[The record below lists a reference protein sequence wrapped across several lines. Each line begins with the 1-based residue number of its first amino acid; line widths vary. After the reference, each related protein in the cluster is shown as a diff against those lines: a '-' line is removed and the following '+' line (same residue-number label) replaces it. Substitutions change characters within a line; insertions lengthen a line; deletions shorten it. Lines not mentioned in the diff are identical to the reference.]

1 MMLSRTGAP
10 ASRRRT
16 ISSRRDGGFAY
27 PVVLQFDWDDE
38 CGLKAGE
45 NSAAPSDDVVVIA

>member
-1 MMLSRTGAP
+1 LSRTGAP